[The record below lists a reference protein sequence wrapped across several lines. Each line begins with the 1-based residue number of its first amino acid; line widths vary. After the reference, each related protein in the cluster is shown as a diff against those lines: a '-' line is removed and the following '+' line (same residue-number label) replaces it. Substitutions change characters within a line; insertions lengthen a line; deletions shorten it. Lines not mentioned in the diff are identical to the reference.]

1 MNLLKKLID
10 LIRKEHSYIKD
21 LFIILIITRLMFLE
35 DNTLILLAE
44 IVGGLVLIFN
54 PTSRK
59 EISEE

>member
-54 PTSRK
+54 PTSNK
-59 EISEE
+59 EIEED